1 MNVLVRLPN
10 HVGDACM
17 SLPALHLL
25 QGAGL
30 RCTLLGQGWGA
41 SLFEGLGMPYYAVQ
55 GRLLHDAARV
65 RRYRQSLDSDTR
77 AVVLPNSFSSA
88 LLFVLAGVPAAGL
101 ATAHR
106 LLLLRWPSAEPRDSH
121 EVERFYSVAKAAL
134 SAWGLA
140 TPAEAPPRV
149 LRLPLTEA
157 QRTAAESLRRSGRV
171 GERYALLA
179 PIATGLHRGRVK
191 HWSGFAELMPILRE
205 RGLAAVAAPPAA
217 EVEAA
222 RVALPGAIL
231 LPPVPLGV
239 FAALADRASVVIAN
253 DSGTS
258 HVAAAVGARQV
269 TIFGVTDRRRTGPWS
284 PRAVCVGEDGAWPG
298 VAEVV
303 AAIDRALALP

>member
-25 QGAGL
+25 KDAGL
-30 RCTLLGQGWGA
+30 RCILLGLGWGA
-41 SLFEGLGMPYYAVQ
+41 SLFEGFGLPYYAIQ
-55 GRLLHDAARV
+55 GRVLRDAARV
-65 RRYRQSLDSDTR
+65 RRFRQSLDSDTR
-77 AVVLPNSFSSA
+77 GVVLPNSLSSA

-106 LLLLRWPSAEPRDSH
+106 LLLLRWPSAEPRDGH
-121 EVERFYSVAKAAL
+121 EVERFYSAAQAAL
-134 SAWGLA
+134 TAWGLA
-140 TPAEAPPRV
+140 PSSAVPPRA
-149 LRLPLTEA
+149 LGLPLTDA

-171 GERYALLA
+171 GQHYALLA

-191 HWSGFAELMPILRE
+191 HWSGFAALMPMLRE

-217 EVEAA
+217 EVDAA
-222 RVALPGAIL
+222 RAALPGAIV

-239 FAALADRASVVIAN
+239 FAALADGASVVIAN

-284 PRAVCVGEDGAWPG
+284 PRAVCVGEDGAWPD